1 MPVVVVVD
9 EVSDEQEVMPEYIEG
24 TELDLK

>member
-24 TELDLK
+24 TETDLK

>member
-9 EVSDEQEVMPEYIEG
+9 EVSDEQEVMPKYIEG
-24 TELDLK
+24 TESELK